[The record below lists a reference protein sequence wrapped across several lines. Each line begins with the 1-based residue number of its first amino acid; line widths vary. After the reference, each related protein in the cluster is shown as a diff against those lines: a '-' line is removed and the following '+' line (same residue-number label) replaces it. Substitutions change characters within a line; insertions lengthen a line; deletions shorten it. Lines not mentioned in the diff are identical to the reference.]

1 MRRQL
6 NYLFGSLTIF
16 VVGLSCGE
24 MTAEEKYRK
33 TVKTELAKGTRVDS
47 IFLGLHFGMTS
58 KSFFGHC
65 WELNKQGIIRDGKNN
80 TMVNY
85 RLDSALKY
93 AAEMDFY
100 PDFYEDKIFKM
111 RVEYHYKAWAP
122 WNKMLFADSLLPE
135 VVNLYKK
142 WYPGGNEFIS
152 MTDSLRGTIHVK
164 VDGNRRITIGRYNDM
179 LVKADFTDLL
189 VEEKLRKLNTQKSG
203 K

>member
-1 MRRQL
+1 MRKQL
-6 NYLFGSLTIF
+6 IYLFGMLTVFFAAI
-16 VVGLSCGE
+16 GCGE

-47 IFLGLHFGMTS
+47 IFLGIHFGMTS
-58 KSFFGHC
+58 KGFFGHC

-85 RLDSALKY
+85 RLDSALKHP
-93 AAEMDFY
+93 AEMDFY

-111 RVEYHYKAWAP
+111 RVEYHYHAWAP

-135 VVNLYKK
+135 VVKLYKK

-189 VEEKLRKLNTQKSG
+189 IEEKLRKLNSQKSG

>member
-1 MRRQL
+1 MRRQFI
-6 NYLFGSLTIF
+6 YLFGVLTVFI
-16 VVGLSCGE
+16 VGLGCGE
-24 MTAEEKYRK
+24 TTPEEKYRK
-33 TVKTELAKGTRVDS
+33 TVKAELAKGTRVDS

-58 KSFFGHC
+58 KDFFGRC
-65 WELNKQGIIRDGKNN
+65 WEMNKQGIIRDGKNN

-85 RLDSALKY
+85 RLDSALNY

-100 PDFYEDKIFKM
+100 PDFYEDRIFKM
-111 RVEYHYKAWAP
+111 RVEYHYEAWAP

-135 VVNLYKK
+135 VVNLYRK

-189 VEEKLRKLNTQKSG
+189 IEEKLRKLNTQKSG